1 MGEQKL
7 TRTSNSIAPAPSC
20 FPQRPSPQ
28 VKGGTEPKKQQSQ
41 IGPIQDTEINSLQDV
56 AGRLGIQMET
66 RDADATLL
74 LFASRLESAIFY
86 KNLFGVPLP
95 SNLKNT
101 DGSRGQIRAV
111 LNSDGG
117 IDLELV
123 TDEKILVVPL
133 KDVTKRAGTVRSF
146 KNSNGARDLELKSGQ
161 WR

>member
-1 MGEQKL
+1 M
-7 TRTSNSIAPAPSC
+7 
-20 FPQRPSPQ
+20 
-28 VKGGTEPKKQQSQ
+28 
-41 IGPIQDTEINSLQDV
+41 
-56 AGRLGIQMET
+56 
-66 RDADATLL
+66 
-74 LFASRLESAIFY
+74 
-86 KNLFGVPLP
+86 FGAPLP